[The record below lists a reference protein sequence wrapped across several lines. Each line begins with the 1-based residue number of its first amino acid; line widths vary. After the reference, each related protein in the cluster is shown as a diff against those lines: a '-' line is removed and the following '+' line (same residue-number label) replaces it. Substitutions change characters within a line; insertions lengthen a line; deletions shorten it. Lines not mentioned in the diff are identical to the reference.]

1 METYSIS
8 NPSDPYTL
16 QAPTL
21 KIASMAVVILGGGM
35 YGLWKD
41 GETVLGIPQTEAWL
55 EREFGNWRAWLDE
68 HIDELIEALDT
79 VKLDAEKRTS
89 LNNIGETAKRFARE
103 LRARKKARG
112 LGKQAEATTH

>member
-41 GETVLGIPQTEAWL
+41 GETVLGIPQTPEWL
-55 EREFGNWRAWLDE
+55 KATFGD
-68 HIDELIEALDT
+68 HTKFIDENIEELIAALDS
-79 VKLDAEKRTS
+79 VKFDGEKRSS
-89 LNNIGETAKRFARE
+89 LNNIGASAKEFAKQLRE
-103 LRARKKARG
+103 RKKARG
-112 LGKQAEATTH
+112 L